1 MKEKI
6 KEFLKENAE
15 WIIFTICIIAFAI
28 ITTIVTISEEV
39 ALDSSIYEKVN
50 YISSNRMTLFAKI
63 LTQLGSFKVISILT
77 ALSFLTIKDKKIGIK
92 VFINILI
99 IALINQLI
107 KFIIRRERPDYR
119 MVEERGFSFPSGH
132 TMGAM
137 GFYGFYIYL
146 AYKCIDSKKLKMFI
160 IAFLATIIVSIGIT
174 RIYLGV
180 HYPTDVIAGFF
191 VTIAIIIVNVK
202 LLDKV
207 IVDTTQKDIIKESAK
222 DS

>member
-15 WIIFTICIIAFAI
+15 WIVFTICIIAFAI
-28 ITTIVTISEEV
+28 VTTIVTITEEV
-39 ALDSSIYEKVN
+39 SLDATIYEKVN
-50 YISSNRMTLFAKI
+50 YISSNRMTIFAKL
-63 LTQLGSFKVISILT
+63 LTELGSFKVISVLT
-77 ALSFLTIKDKKIGIK
+77 ALSFLTIKDKKVGIK

-119 MVEERGFSFPSGH
+119 MVEERGYSFPSGH
-132 TMGAM
+132 TMGAI

-146 AYKCIDSKKLKMFI
+146 AFKCIDNKKIKLFI

-191 VTIAIIIVNVK
+191 VTIAIIIINVK
-202 LLDKV
+202 ILDKI
-207 IVDTTQKDIIKESAK
+207 IVDKKEAK
-222 DS
+222 TIGAKE